1 MVTLLFKE
9 NFRIHKEH
17 EANLCEVKFPDILL
31 KQRFPG
37 QFLPLENPPL
47 GTYYSQSQK
56 KCHTQLHPPPQ
67 KKN

>member
-47 GTYYSQSQK
+47 GTYYSQSQ
-56 KCHTQLHPPPQ
+56 
-67 KKN
+67 